1 PDAEVRV
8 KPMQANCLNSDTN
21 KSDREN
27 LNR

>member
-1 PDAEVRV
+1 RV

>member
-1 PDAEVRV
+1 AEVRV

>member
-1 PDAEVRV
+1 
-8 KPMQANCLNSDTN
+8 PMQANCLNSDTN

>member
-1 PDAEVRV
+1 V

>member
-1 PDAEVRV
+1 EVRV